1 MTDQPAPETTA
12 KLAAATEESS
22 ATASPPSDWPSFA
35 HALEIQRNA
44 ARAERDELNRQLSVA
59 LKGKRPYS
67 AEFADETIASQV
79 KRIAELEEKLNGWFS
94 ERNAARAERDA
105 LAKERDDANALSIS
119 LCADR
124 DGDAK
129 DRDDEIA
136 VLRAER
142 ILAWKEN
149 TKQRHELDEVWAKIA
164 ECRTALEMI
173 ASADGATTPGTAAW
187 ASAEIAR
194 AALATLSK

>member
-79 KRIAELEEKLNGWFS
+79 KRIVELEEKLNGWFS
-94 ERNAARAERDA
+94 ERDA
-105 LAKERDDANALSIS
+105 LAKERDDANALSLS

-149 TKQRHELDEVWAKIA
+149 TKQRHELEEVWAKLA
-164 ECRTALEMI
+164 ECRAALEMI

>member
-1 MTDQPAPETTA
+1 MTNEPAPETTA
-12 KLAAATEESS
+12 KLAAATEDSS
-22 ATASPPSDWPSFA
+22 ATASPPSDWPDFA
-35 HALEIQRNA
+35 RALEIQRNA

-67 AEFADETIASQV
+67 SAFADETIASQV

-105 LAKERDDANALSIS
+105 KQSQLKEVNSWLDECVKQRDTANALSLS

-136 VLRAER
+136 VLRADVAR
-142 ILAWKEN
+142 LS
-149 TKQRHELDEVWAKIA
+149 
-164 ECRTALEMI
+164 TALEGI
-173 ASADGATTPGTAAW
+173 AEYGKLCNPGTATDC
-187 ASAEIAR
+187 AR
-194 AALATLSK
+194 LIYLAKQALAK